1 MSKAVKAPRWSLNT
15 LTLRPKI
22 LAIGV
27 IGLLCTMMLGV
38 TSFVALNSMKS
49 DADALED
56 ALHMQQSA
64 LLLEA
69 HLFNVKR
76 YQNGYLL
83 DAQAKNASANLEEL
97 DSRKNFLASVAL
109 VDKDLREF
117 PQLNLSDGKDAF
129 GQIDEHIQEFKK
141 ADEVVAGL
149 VKAGKMSEAVTVSL
163 GDATVAIN
171 EAGKHA
177 EELVGVIDKQVV
189 EITAGTES
197 TFRTVVLVLV
207 GVSLIAAVVL
217 FLLAWRIAN
226 GILHSVDAVK
236 ETLLAMG
243 KGDLTRPVTAE
254 TSDEVGVMARAA
266 EETRTSMHNVLQQVE
281 EATSGV
287 AAASEELSATAAQ
300 MGSSSEVSSRS
311 LATVSGSAGEVS
323 TNIQTVAAGTEE
335 MSASIREI
343 AANAQDAAGVA
354 ASAVQVADQTNATVA
369 KLGES
374 SAEIGDV
381 VKTITSIA
389 EQTNLLA
396 LNATIEAARAGEAGK
411 GFAVVANEVKDLAQ
425 ETAKATEDI
434 SRRVEQI
441 QIDTE
446 AAVTAISEISA
457 IIARIN
463 DTQSTIASA
472 VEEQTATTNE
482 MGRNVQEASTGSQAI
497 ASNIGEASRSAQESS
512 AGAAATAQAAH
523 ELASQAAQLQ
533 SLVKQFQL

>member
-1 MSKAVKAPRWSLNT
+1 MSQAVQTSRLSLNR
-15 LTLRPKI
+15 LSLRPKI

-27 IGLLCTMMLGV
+27 IGLLCTLVLGG
-38 TSFVALNSMKS
+38 TSMVSLNSMKS
-49 DADALED
+49 DADALEQ
-56 ALHMQQSA
+56 AMHWEQSA
-64 LLLEA
+64 LRLEA
-69 HLFNVKR
+69 HIFNLKH

-97 DSRKNFLASVAL
+97 DSRKNFLSNMAT
-109 VDKDLREF
+109 VDKDLANFPALTLDTGKEASAEF
-117 PQLNLSDGKDAF
+117 
-129 GQIDEHIQEFKK
+129 IEHVQEFKK
-141 ADEVVAGL
+141 ADGEVAAL
-149 VKAGKMSEAVTVSL
+149 VKSGKLAQAVEMSL

-177 EELVGVIDKQVV
+177 EELVGVIDQRGK
-189 EITAGTES
+189 EITTGTEN
-197 TFRTVVLVLV
+197 TFRTALIAII
-207 GVSLIAAVVL
+207 GVTLFAAVVL
-217 FLLAWRIAN
+217 FLLAWRIAG
-226 GILHSVDAVK
+226 GIVRSVEAVK
-236 ETLLAMG
+236 SSLSAMG
-243 KGDLTRPVTAE
+243 KGDLTHPVKAE
-254 TSDEVGVMARAA
+254 TDDEVGVMARAA
-266 EETRTSMHNVLQQVE
+266 EDTRTSMHDVLQKVD
-281 EATSGV
+281 EATAGV

-300 MGSSSEVSSRS
+300 MGSSSDNASRRV
-311 LATVSGSAGEVS
+311 ATVSASASEVS

-335 MSASIREI
+335 MTASIREI

-381 VKTITSIA
+381 IKTITSIA

-441 QIDTE
+441 QVDTE
-446 AAVTAISEISA
+446 AAVTAISQISG

-482 MGRNVQEASTGSQAI
+482 MGRSAADAASGSSTIATGVQTMASA
-497 ASNIGEASRSAQESS
+497 AAQSS
-512 AGAAATAQAAH
+512 ATVDGMM
-523 ELASQAAQLQ
+523 Q
-533 SLVKQFQL
+533 SLEQLAGLSGVLRQRVGSFRV